1 MEELNGNKDI
11 TNMKKEKLNL
21 ELSFNEIALVRRAL
35 IEYCAS
41 EKDIVLDDVKIMEDL
56 VSELILLEMGER
68 KPTGEVIEETSYRDL
83 RTDTQN

>member
-1 MEELNGNKDI
+1 
-11 TNMKKEKLNL
+11 MKKEKLNL

-41 EKDIVLDDVKIMEDL
+41 EKDLSLLLDGTEKDIVLYDVKIMEDL

>member
-1 MEELNGNKDI
+1 
-11 TNMKKEKLNL
+11 MKKEKLNL